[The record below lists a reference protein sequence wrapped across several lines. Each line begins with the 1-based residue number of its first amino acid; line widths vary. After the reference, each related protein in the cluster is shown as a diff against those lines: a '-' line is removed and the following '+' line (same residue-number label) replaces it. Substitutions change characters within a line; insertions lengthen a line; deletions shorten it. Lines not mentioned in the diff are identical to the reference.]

1 MPSEAPRLLL
11 NIEGK
16 NPNVPEHSVVH
27 KESVDSEN
35 FCPIRDLGIQNLSF
49 SKIPMPI
56 WRACLR
62 LNIGREKPKYSRTFD
77 GAQR

>member
-1 MPSEAPRLLL
+1 MVFKNGVTNIQAAGYNGAYGMPSEGPRLLL

-35 FCPIRDLGIQNLSF
+35 FCPIRDAEST
-49 SKIPMPI
+49 M
-56 WRACLR
+56 
-62 LNIGREKPKYSRTFD
+62 Y
-77 GAQR
+77 